1 LPVKAAVTID
11 AAKFPELSRSTI
23 LFAVLAD
30 VAPTLAAVMLV
41 IRFAAP
47 SMFLLESVTEFKSVT
62 KVVPMLGTVKSAPP
76 VEF

>member
-1 LPVKAAVTID
+1 
-11 AAKFPELSRSTI
+11 